1 MLALVSHFKSSFRAP
16 FPPYIAGDR
25 DMPLVEKTMRA
36 HSDMAAL
43 HAAAQDMNVGKGA
56 LCWMLSELLA
66 GVDWKTLQQRV
77 ILAGD
82 CKCLEDMIDTYFE
95 KTASMALR
103 RDAPIHGV
111 GRQIR
116 GSSRPCPTHSCST
129 APRCHAPQSPHGRAA
144 SHAGKEVPAR
154 ERPKPDR
161 HCDRLPPA

>member
-1 MLALVSHFKSSFRAP
+1 
-16 FPPYIAGDR
+16 
-25 DMPLVEKTMRA
+25 MPLVEKTMRA

-95 KTASMALR
+95 KTASMGFETVRHPSMVYGTPDSGFLEAIPYALVQCKSVTVLKVLM
-103 RDAPIHGV
+103 DAQLRMLAKKYPRANV
-111 GRQIR
+111 LN
-116 GSSRPCPTHSCST
+116 PTGTATVFHLHSESMMAGDVAT
-129 APRCHAPQSPHGRAA
+129 VQGKDA
-144 SHAGKEVPAR
+144 SAT
-154 ERPKPDR
+154 
-161 HCDRLPPA
+161 